1 MSPISQRGGM
11 ICFTFR
17 FHAGPDSGERS
28 MDTSSFGFWAM
39 IAFWGSAISGI
50 VIGISWARTRNKN
63 PVDRGLLIKSLQ
75 HRLESGEI
83 TQEEYEKKLNALSGN
98 Q

>member
-1 MSPISQRGGM
+1 
-11 ICFTFR
+11 
-17 FHAGPDSGERS
+17 

-50 VIGISWARTRNKN
+50 VIGISWSRTRNKN

-75 HRLESGEI
+75 RRLESREI
-83 TQEEYEKKLNALSGN
+83 TQEEYQKKLNALSEN
-98 Q
+98 QQE